1 MSKPLVIVES
11 PTKVKTISKI
21 LGSDYIVKSSVG
33 HIRDLPRNAKSI
45 PSNYTNKDILWGAV
59 KPSDF
64 ENIYVIPEDRK
75 KIVSELKKLADD
87 ATEIYLAT
95 DDDREGEAIAYHL
108 KEALE
113 LEDEPKRIKF
123 NEITPAAVL
132 NAVNNPE
139 KIDIGKFKSYEA
151 RRTLDRMIG
160 YEISPKVRDLGGAFI
175 STGRVQGP
183 AIRLIVEREEE
194 RIKFVT
200 SQYFDITTVCIGKNV
215 QFEASLKKVQDKRL
229 ASSSDFDKD
238 GNKISSEK
246 KYLSQEEADEVSKK
260 LTNAKAEI
268 SSIKESA
275 RSGKPPKPLKTTSLQ
290 TSARS
295 NLGFQPRKTMGIA
308 QRLYQEGLITYMR
321 TDSIRLSDVA
331 IKASRNYISQNFSAE
346 HLPEK
351 PNYFGDSKNAQAA
364 HEAIRPSG
372 ETFTAPSE
380 LLGTH
385 KEDSDEFKLYSLI
398 FNTTVASQMTDAKG
412 ITKSIEIQVEDDK
425 FGPMILG
432 ISGTTWTFGGYRDL
446 IKNAT
451 EKSQEL
457 PNLSKGDLVD
467 IVSCKNEEKFTNPPN
482 RYSSTSLINKL
493 EELGIGRPSTYV
505 SIIES
510 ITSVFINSE
519 SSLKPRILA
528 MALINN
534 FMKPY
539 FNQYIDYEFSKSM
552 EDSLDEILESKNP
565 QESKVKFLEKSHQ
578 TISDHIEKYGVQ
590 DPLAL
595 TSIQLPFESR
605 YVVKT
610 GRIVGKVPYPYLLRD
625 DDFKVGLNPDIALE
639 EVNTD
644 YIQELEG
651 KQEESLKKERVVCKC
666 PECDASIFIKLGP
679 NGGFYIQ
686 HGVKEKGV
694 RQKKCTYK
702 NLIGPI
708 FEDEDP
714 DTLSPEDCV
723 ERFSLSA
730 KNPRK
735 VATQG
740 EWTYSSAVG
749 PYGGYAMKQR
759 SRTVFDIEELR
770 DLSKDGIREL
780 VEEDKYRNISNFL
793 GGEILKMPKS
803 ASKDSMLDMITEHF
817 YLDEK
822 QIKKLSK
829 DHLVQLAKLL
839 DIVFYRGRFRMKA
852 EDATKDNLINKI
864 LIEKKNKALE
874 NQRMAISVTE
884 SEILGLF
891 GDYISEDE

>member
-1 MSKPLVIVES
+1 
-11 PTKVKTISKI
+11 
-21 LGSDYIVKSSVG
+21 
-33 HIRDLPRNAKSI
+33 
-45 PSNYTNKDILWGAV
+45 
-59 KPSDF
+59 
-64 ENIYVIPEDRK
+64 
-75 KIVSELKKLADD
+75 
-87 ATEIYLAT
+87 
-95 DDDREGEAIAYHL
+95 
-108 KEALE
+108 
-113 LEDEPKRIKF
+113 
-123 NEITPAAVL
+123 
-132 NAVNNPE
+132 
-139 KIDIGKFKSYEA
+139 
-151 RRTLDRMIG
+151 
-160 YEISPKVRDLGGAFI
+160 
-175 STGRVQGP
+175 
-183 AIRLIVEREEE
+183 
-194 RIKFVT
+194 
-200 SQYFDITTVCIGKNV
+200 
-215 QFEASLKKVQDKRL
+215 
-229 ASSSDFDKD
+229 
-238 GNKISSEK
+238 
-246 KYLSQEEADEVSKK
+246 
-260 LTNAKAEI
+260 
-268 SSIKESA
+268 
-275 RSGKPPKPLKTTSLQ
+275 
-290 TSARS
+290 
-295 NLGFQPRKTMGIA
+295 MGIA

-331 IKASRNYISQNFSAE
+331 IKASRSYISDNFSSD

-372 ETFTAPSE
+372 DVFTTPSE
-380 LLGTH
+380 LLSTH
-385 KEDSDEFKLYSLI
+385 KEESDEFKLYSLI

-412 ITKSIEIQVEDDK
+412 ITKSIEIEVSDEK

-446 IKNAT
+446 IKNAA

-457 PNLSKGDLVD
+457 PDLSQGDMVD
-467 IVSCKNEEKFTNPPN
+467 ILTCTSEEKFTNPPN

-552 EDSLDEILESKNP
+552 EDKLDEILISEDPEK
-565 QESKVKFLEKSHQ
+565 SKVEFLEKSHQ
-578 TISDHIEKYGVQ
+578 TITDHINNYGVQ

-644 YIQELEG
+644 YIQDLEG
-651 KQEESLKKERVVCKC
+651 KQEESLKKERVVCQC
-666 PECDASIFIKLGP
+666 PECDASIYIKLGP

-686 HGVKEKGV
+686 HGIKEKGV
-694 RQKKCTYK
+694 RQKKCIYK

-714 DTLSPEDCV
+714 DLLTDSECIS
-723 ERFSLSA
+723 RFSLSA

-735 VATQG
+735 VATLG

-759 SRTVFDIEELR
+759 LRTVFNIEELGH
-770 DLSKDGIREL
+770 LPKDEIRNL
-780 VEEDKYRNISNFL
+780 VEDDKYRQISNFL

-803 ASKDSMLDMITEHF
+803 ASKDRMLEMITEHF
-817 YLDEK
+817 TLDEK
-822 QIKKLSK
+822 KIKKLSK
-829 DHLVQLAKLL
+829 EHLVQLAKLL

-864 LIEKKNKALE
+864 LVEKKNKALE
-874 NQRMAISVTE
+874 NQRAAITVTE
-884 SEILGLF
+884 EEILSLF
-891 GDYISEDE
+891 GDSVSDIATG

>member
-21 LGSDYIVKSSVG
+21 LGSEYIVKSSVG

-45 PSNYTNKDILWGAV
+45 PSNYSNKDILWGAV
-59 KPSDF
+59 QPDNF
-64 ENIYVIPEDRK
+64 ENIYVIPDDRK
-75 KIVSELKKLADD
+75 KIVSELKKLADE
-87 ATEIYLAT
+87 APEIYLAT
-95 DDDREGEAIAYHL
+95 DDDREGEAIAFHL
-108 KEALE
+108 KEALD
-113 LEDEPKRIKF
+113 LKNEPKRIKF
-123 NEITPAAVL
+123 NEITPTAVI

-194 RIKFVT
+194 RIKFIP
-200 SQYFDITTVCIGKNV
+200 SQYFEISTRCTSGDLEFN
-215 QFEASLKKVQDKRL
+215 ASLKKVENKRL
-229 ASSSDFDKD
+229 ASSSDFDQN
-238 GNKISSEK
+238 GNKTSLEK
-246 KYLSQEEADEVSKK
+246 KYLSEEETSEIVEK
-260 LTNAKAEI
+260 LTNIKATI
-268 SSIKESA
+268 SSIKESG

-331 IKASRNYISQNFSAE
+331 IKASRSYISDNFSSD

-372 ETFTAPSE
+372 DVFTTPSE
-380 LLGTH
+380 LLSTH
-385 KEDSDEFKLYSLI
+385 KEESDEFKLYSLI

-412 ITKSIEIQVEDDK
+412 ITKSIEIEVSDEK

-446 IKNAT
+446 IKNAA

-457 PNLSKGDLVD
+457 PDLSQGDMVD
-467 IVSCKNEEKFTNPPN
+467 ILTCTSEEKFTNPPN

-510 ITSVFINSE
+510 ITSVFINAE
-519 SSLKPRILA
+519 SSLKHRILA
-528 MALINN
+528 MAFINN
-534 FMKPY
+534 FMKPH

-552 EDSLDEILESKNP
+552 EDDLDKILESRDPEK
-565 QESKVKFLEKSHQ
+565 SKIEFLENSFN
-578 TISDHIEKYGVQ
+578 TINNHVEHYGVQ
-590 DPLAL
+590 DPLLL
-595 TSIQLPFESR
+595 TTVNLPFESR

-610 GRIVGKVPYPYLLRD
+610 GRIQGKIPYPYLLRD
-625 DDFKVGLNPDIALE
+625 DDFKVGLPPEISLE
-639 EVNTD
+639 EIENE
-644 YIQELEG
+644 YIKELESH
-651 KQEESLKKERVVCKC
+651 QEESLKKERVVSKC
-666 PECDASIFIKLGP
+666 NLCSASIFIKLGP

-686 HGVKEKGV
+686 HGEKQKGV
-694 RQKKCTYK
+694 RQAKCEFK

-708 FEDEDP
+708 FEGEDP
-714 DTLSPEDCV
+714 DTLTKEQCI

-735 VATQG
+735 VVEVG
-740 EWTYSSAVG
+740 DWTYSSAVG
-749 PYGGYAMKQR
+749 PYGGYAMKQKN
-759 SRTVFDIEELR
+759 RTVFDKEELQA
-770 DLSKDGIREL
+770 LSKDELREL
-780 VEEDKYRNISNFL
+780 LDDEKNKAISNYL
-793 GGEILKMPKS
+793 GGEILKIPKS
-803 ASKDSMLDMITEHF
+803 ATKNKIIEMINNH
-817 YLDEK
+817 YLLDEK
-822 QIKKLSK
+822 YIKKLSK
-829 DHLVQLAKLL
+829 EHLVGLAKSL
-839 DIVFYRGRFRMKA
+839 DIVFYRGRFRMKP
-852 EDATKDNLINKI
+852 EDATKDNLVNKI
-864 LIEKKNKALE
+864 LIEKKNKPLE
-874 NQRMAISVTE
+874 NPRDALTIEKETIMS
-884 SEILGLF
+884 LF
-891 GDYISEDE
+891 GDSVEV

>member
-21 LGSDYIVKSSVG
+21 LGSEYIVKSSVG

-45 PSNYTNKDILWGAV
+45 PSNYSNKDILWGAV
-59 KPSDF
+59 KPDNF
-64 ENIYVIPEDRK
+64 ENIYVIPDDRK
-75 KIVSELKKLADD
+75 KIVSELKKLADE
-87 ATEIYLAT
+87 APEIYLAT
-95 DDDREGEAIAYHL
+95 DDDREGEAIAFHL
-108 KEALE
+108 KEALD
-113 LEDEPKRIKF
+113 LKNEPKRIKF
-123 NEITPAAVL
+123 NEITPTAVI

-183 AIRLIVEREEE
+183 ASRLIVEREEE
-194 RIKFVT
+194 RIKFIE
-200 SQYFDITTVCIGKNV
+200 SQYFEISTTCMSKDIKFN
-215 QFEASLKKVQDKRL
+215 ASLKKVQNKRL
-229 ASSSDFDKD
+229 ASSADFDQK
-238 GNKISSEK
+238 GNKTSTDK
-246 KYLSQEEADEVSKK
+246 KYLTEEEALNIVEK
-260 LTNAKAEI
+260 LTETKATI
-268 SSIKESA
+268 SSIKESG

-331 IKASRNYISQNFSAE
+331 IKASRSYISDNFSSD

-372 ETFTAPSE
+372 DVFTTPSE
-380 LLGTH
+380 LLSTH
-385 KEDSDEFKLYSLI
+385 KEESDEFKLYSLI

-412 ITKSIEIQVEDDK
+412 ITKSIEIEVSDEK

-446 IKNAT
+446 IKNAA

-457 PNLSKGDLVD
+457 PDLSQGDMVD
-467 IVSCKNEEKFTNPPN
+467 ILTCTSEEKFTNPPN

-510 ITSVFINSE
+510 ITSVFINAE
-519 SSLKPRILA
+519 SSLKHRILA
-528 MALINN
+528 MAFINN
-534 FMKPY
+534 FMKPH

-552 EDSLDEILESKNP
+552 EDDLDKILESRDPEK
-565 QESKVKFLEKSHQ
+565 SKIEFLENSFN
-578 TISDHIEKYGVQ
+578 TINNHVEHYGVQ
-590 DPLAL
+590 DPLLL
-595 TSIQLPFESR
+595 TTVNLPFESR

-610 GRIVGKVPYPYLLRD
+610 GRIQGKIPYPYLLRD
-625 DDFKVGLNPDIALE
+625 DDFKVGLPPEISLE
-639 EVNTD
+639 EIENE
-644 YIQELEG
+644 YIKELESH
-651 KQEESLKKERVVCKC
+651 QEESLKKERVVSKC
-666 PECDASIFIKLGP
+666 NLCSASIFIKLGP

-686 HGVKEKGV
+686 HGEKQKGV
-694 RQKKCTYK
+694 RQAKCEFK

-708 FEDEDP
+708 FEGEDP
-714 DTLSPEDCV
+714 DTLTKEQCI

-735 VATQG
+735 VVEVG
-740 EWTYSSAVG
+740 DWTYSSAVG
-749 PYGGYAMKQR
+749 PYGGYAMKQKN
-759 SRTVFDIEELR
+759 RTVFDKEELQA
-770 DLSKDGIREL
+770 LSKDELREL
-780 VEEDKYRNISNFL
+780 LDDEKNKAISNYL
-793 GGEILKMPKS
+793 GGEILKIPKS
-803 ASKDSMLDMITEHF
+803 ATKNKIIEMINNH
-817 YLDEK
+817 YLLDEK
-822 QIKKLSK
+822 YIKKLSK
-829 DHLVQLAKLL
+829 EHLVGLAKSL
-839 DIVFYRGRFRMKA
+839 DIVFYRGRFRMKP
-852 EDATKDNLINKI
+852 EDATKDNLVNKI
-864 LIEKKNKALE
+864 LIEKKNKPLE
-874 NQRMAISVTE
+874 NPRDALTIEKETIMS
-884 SEILGLF
+884 LF
-891 GDYISEDE
+891 GDSVEV